1 MEEDPIMQELRQIR
15 RDLLKEAG
23 GDLGK
28 LLERAN
34 REAPLLLAPF
44 RKAAEE
50 RAKVAARRRREE
62 SPRPSKKAKRMP
74 SFRRASQAKLPKM

>member
-15 RDLLKEAG
+15 RELLKEAG

-28 LLERAN
+28 LLERAD

-50 RAKVAARRRREE
+50 RAKAARAKSRKA
-62 SPRPSKKAKRMP
+62 SKKSQSLP
-74 SFRRASQAKLPKM
+74 SFRRDSQAKLRKI

>member
-15 RDLLKEAG
+15 RDLLKEAD

-34 REAPLLLAPF
+34 REGPPLWNKY
-44 RKAAEE
+44 RKIVLE
-50 RAKVAARRRREE
+50 RAKAARQPKTTTGR
-62 SPRPSKKAKRMP
+62 SPTAFRNIKAKSRN
-74 SFRRASQAKLPKM
+74 A

>member
-28 LLERAN
+28 LLERAD
-34 REAPLLLAPF
+34 REGPALWHKYRKIVLA
-44 RKAAEE
+44 RSQAASST
-50 RAKVAARRRREE
+50 KPAARRKPNAFR
-62 SPRPSKKAKRMP
+62 SSKAKSR
-74 SFRRASQAKLPKM
+74 KV